1 VQRLDRPFLHAE
13 RLAITHPRD
22 GHRMEFTAPL
32 PDDLVNILE
41 ALPGWEQV
49 DTGGG
54 RRRGSG
60 RPD

>member
-32 PDDLVNILE
+32 PDDLVDILE
-41 ALPGWEQV
+41 ALPGWEQA
-49 DTGGG
+49 DAGH
-54 RRRGSG
+54 RIS
-60 RPD
+60 